1 MSEEKKLKIEKVDIA
16 EGGRYGKF
24 CMRTIRP
31 WLWDHSR

>member
-24 CMRTIRP
+24 GP
-31 WLWDHSR
+31 WLWYHSR

>member
-24 CMRTIRP
+24 VLFKPAAEIA
-31 WLWDHSR
+31 